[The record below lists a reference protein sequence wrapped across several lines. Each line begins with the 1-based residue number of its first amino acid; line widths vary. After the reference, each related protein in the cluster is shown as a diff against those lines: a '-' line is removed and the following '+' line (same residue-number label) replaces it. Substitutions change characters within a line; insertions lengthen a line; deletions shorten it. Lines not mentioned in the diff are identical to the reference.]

1 MTGTL
6 YQKVS
11 EVKKPLRDIVKPTI
25 VLFLIS
31 AIVTMALALTNYATK
46 EAIAQ
51 QTKIQ
56 EESAR
61 KEVFPE
67 AETFEEIENINSIL
81 GTTDAEK
88 LVKEVFSCLKNG
100 EVIGRVYLVESNGY
114 GGVISMSVGI
124 DNSGKINGV
133 KIISLSETPGLGSKV
148 QEEPFISQ
156 FIGIEPK
163 EPLTVVK
170 SGGSKAEEIDA
181 VSGAT
186 ISSKAVVKGIQAA
199 IDTDFKIREKGGDF

>member
-1 MTGTL
+1 
-6 YQKVS
+6 
-11 EVKKPLRDIVKPTI
+11 
-25 VLFLIS
+25 
-31 AIVTMALALTNYATK
+31 MALALTNYATK

>member
-1 MTGTL
+1 M
-6 YQKVS
+6 
-11 EVKKPLRDIVKPTI
+11 RDIVKPTI

>member
-1 MTGTL
+1 M
-6 YQKVS
+6 
-11 EVKKPLRDIVKPTI
+11 RDIVKPTI

-156 FIGIEPK
+156 FVGITPK
-163 EPLTVVK
+163 QALTVVK
-170 SGGSKAEEIDA
+170 SGSKDEEINA

-199 IDTDFKIREKGGDF
+199 IDMDFKIREKGGDF

>member
-1 MTGTL
+1 
-6 YQKVS
+6 
-11 EVKKPLRDIVKPTI
+11 LRDIVKPTI

>member
-1 MTGTL
+1 M
-6 YQKVS
+6 
-11 EVKKPLRDIVKPTI
+11 KKPLRDIVKPTI

>member
-1 MTGTL
+1 M
-6 YQKVS
+6 
-11 EVKKPLRDIVKPTI
+11 RDIVKPTI

-46 EAIAQ
+46 EAIAK